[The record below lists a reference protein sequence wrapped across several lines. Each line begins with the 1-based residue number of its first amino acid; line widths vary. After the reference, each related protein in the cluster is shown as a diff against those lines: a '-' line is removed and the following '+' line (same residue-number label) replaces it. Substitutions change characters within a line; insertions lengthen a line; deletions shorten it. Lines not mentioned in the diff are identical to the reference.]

1 MAQITIV
8 PHGHNEFEV
17 VCGAHKVRVVVPQGN
32 KTNGKD
38 GSSSEPGDADSSGPR
53 AVPPVGDPAGAP
65 KPGPVFV
72 PPPFLP
78 LFAAPIGS
86 VSLTYLARASGPS
99 QLADLVESLLEHR
112 GGRPRVPNETVV
124 VELPESVVNLDD
136 LHSQFA
142 RLGDDTKVMVILVP
156 TDGRG

>member
-38 GSSSEPGDADSSGPR
+38 GSSSEPGDADSSGR
-53 AVPPVGDPAGAP
+53 GGVPPVGDAGSA

-99 QLADLVESLLEHR
+99 QLAGLVQSLLTHR
-112 GGRPRVPNETVV
+112 GGRPQVPNETVV
-124 VELPESVVNLDD
+124 VELPESVVNLDN

-142 RLGDDTKVMVILVP
+142 RLGDDTKVTVILVP